1 MKFLL
6 FHGAFGSPGSNWLP
20 ELKDKLESLGQEV
33 IAPAF
38 PVETWEYITRT
49 GDKISSQQQ
58 NLDNWLAE
66 FDKVYKTF
74 RKGEKLVFIGHSLGP
89 LFILHIV
96 ERYNIKVDCAIFVCP
111 FLEKLHKSWQID
123 HVNQSFY
130 KTNFDFRKLKKLI
143 PVSYVLYSNDD
154 PYVDQKYSELFGN
167 ALASSMILLKRA
179 GHMNSEVNLNDFP
192 LIMDLCI
199 TRLEL
204 PLYQRYLSLKEK
216 LGLTEYVE
224 KTKGS
229 RVKINAEEALAEGVF
244 RFRNLVHNGFFTFF
258 TPMVKFWDPH
268 SQYMRDARAAATR
281 GKHLT
286 RVFIVDKAS
295 DLKSKLL
302 REQILLDFTAGIH
315 IYLCKYADIKDSV
328 TIPDFGIT
336 DDSYVCFVPYN
347 KKTKKAEEIEL
358 NSSREALDTAR
369 QWKIKILNHAME
381 MNDYKR
387 DLLAFQRIFSTH
399 SK

>member
-224 KTKGS
+224 KTKG
-229 RVKINAEEALAEGVF
+229 
-244 RFRNLVHNGFFTFF
+244 
-258 TPMVKFWDPH
+258 
-268 SQYMRDARAAATR
+268 
-281 GKHLT
+281 
-286 RVFIVDKAS
+286 
-295 DLKSKLL
+295 
-302 REQILLDFTAGIH
+302 
-315 IYLCKYADIKDSV
+315 
-328 TIPDFGIT
+328 
-336 DDSYVCFVPYN
+336 
-347 KKTKKAEEIEL
+347 
-358 NSSREALDTAR
+358 
-369 QWKIKILNHAME
+369 
-381 MNDYKR
+381 
-387 DLLAFQRIFSTH
+387 
-399 SK
+399 

>member
-1 MKFLL
+1 MKFVL

-38 PVETWEYITRT
+38 PVETWEHITRT
-49 GDKISSQQQ
+49 GEKISSQQQ

-74 RKGEKLVFIGHSLGP
+74 RKGEKFVFIGHSLGP

-96 ERYNIKVDCAIFVCP
+96 ERYAIKVDCAIFVCP

-123 HVNQSFY
+123 HVNQSFC

-167 ALASSMILLKRA
+167 ALGSSMILLKRA

-295 DLKSKLL
+295 DLKNKLL
-302 REQILLDFTAGIH
+302 REQMKLDLDAGIH
-315 IYLCKYADIKDSV
+315 IYVCWYNDIKAEV
-328 TIPDFGIT
+328 VIPDFGIT
-336 DDSYVCFVPYN
+336 DDSYVCFVPYD
-347 KKTKKAEEIEL
+347 KKTGKASEIEL
-358 NSSREALDTAR
+358 NSSEEAMQTAR
-369 QWKIKILNHAME
+369 KWKVTILNHAVE
-381 MNDYKR
+381 IHNFTK
-387 DLLAFQRIFSTH
+387 DLPVFLGRF
-399 SK
+399 K

>member
-1 MKFLL
+1 MKFVL

-33 IAPAF
+33 VAPAF
-38 PVETWEYITRT
+38 PVDTWEHITQA
-49 GDKISSQQQ
+49 GQKSPSKQQT
-58 NLDNWLAE
+58 LEHWFAE
-66 FDKVYKTF
+66 FGKIARSF
-74 RKGEKLVFIGHSLGP
+74 RKGEKMVFIGHSLGP
-89 LFILHIV
+89 LFILHVV
-96 ERYNIKVDCAIFVCP
+96 ERYNIKLDCAIFVCP
-111 FLEKLHKSWQID
+111 FLEKLNKSWQID
-123 HVNQSFY
+123 LVNKSFY
-130 KTNFDFRKLKKLI
+130 KTDFDYRKLKKLI

-154 PYVDQKYSELFGN
+154 PYVEKKYSQQFGSF
-167 ALASSMILLKRA
+167 LGSSMILLKRA

-229 RVKINAEEALAEGVF
+229 RVKVDAEEALAEGVF

-268 SQYMRDARAAATR
+268 SQYMKDARAAALR

-286 RVFIVDKAS
+286 RVFIVEKES
-295 DLKSKLL
+295 ELKRALL
-302 REQILLDFTAGIH
+302 REQMKLDFAAGIH
-315 IYLCKYADIKDSV
+315 IYLCRYSDIQDVV

-336 DDSYVCFVPYN
+336 DDSYVCFVPYD
-347 KKTKKAEEIEL
+347 KKTKKAREIEL
-358 NSSREALDTAR
+358 NSSRESLDTAHR
-369 QWKIKILNHAME
+369 WKVEILNHAME
-381 MNDYKR
+381 VKNFQK
-387 DLLAFQRIFSTH
+387 DLLLFQSLFSRRST
-399 SK
+399 